1 MRGGPRAITCQAMN
15 PVTLV
20 IPTLNAAAQLTGC
33 LAALTPGRQRDLIA
47 EVIVV
52 DGGSADGTK
61 EAASAAGCR
70 LLESAR
76 GRGRQL
82 REGAA
87 AAETPWL
94 LFLHADTR
102 LGAGWAEEAEDFIE
116 ATGPEGE
123 RAAYFTLAYDEE
135 GKAAR
140 RTAGLAN
147 WRSRVLGLPYGDQGL
162 LIPRAFYESLGGF
175 PDEPLMEDVALARR
189 IGRARLTGLKSWAV
203 TSAERYRQGG
213 WLKTALR
220 NLALLTLYYLGAS
233 PAWLAKRY
241 R

>member
-1 MRGGPRAITCQAMN
+1 MRGGARAITCHEMN
-15 PVTLV
+15 PITLV
-20 IPTLNAAAQLTGC
+20 IPTLNAAAQLSGC
-33 LAALTPGRQRDLIA
+33 LAALTPGRQRGLIA
-47 EVIVV
+47 EVIVA
-52 DGGSADGTK
+52 DGGSRDGTR

-70 LLESAR
+70 LLESPR

-102 LGAGWAEEAEDFIE
+102 LGEGWAEEAEAFL
-116 ATGPEGE
+116 ASVGPEGE

-140 RTAGLAN
+140 RTARLAN
-147 WRSRVLGLPYGDQGL
+147 WRARVLGLPYGDQGL
-162 LIPRAFYESLGGF
+162 LIPRAFYEALGGY
-175 PDEPLMEDVALARR
+175 PDQPLMEDVALVKK
-189 IGRARLTGLKSWAV
+189 IGRARLVALSSWAV

-213 WLKTALR
+213 WLRTALR
-220 NLALLTLYYLGAS
+220 NLGLLLLYHLGAS
-233 PAWLAKRY
+233 PAWLARRY